1 MFRSITI
8 LVLIGFCFRPFAQD
22 SDTLS
27 YADQLAALELEMDS
41 LSIFN
46 LIDSLFDIDATAVS
60 NEFNVRMSYTTS
72 VTSAGRDYNLD
83 QTGIAG
89 GVSYY
94 SKSGFYGDL
103 SGYWNSGVTPNYNP
117 TVIALGYL
125 GSKGTKWSYSFDYEK
140 WFFNPQ
146 DSSDNLLTNS
156 MGTSLSYDF
165 KIGYVSVDYSYL
177 FGNANAH
184 RFIGNLTGT
193 IQLGKWWVFKSVSLY
208 PTANIMYGNADI
220 TQLRI
225 TQEQISDEYRAQLQ
239 RLIELSQLTRQQRIQ
254 LWRSVQ
260 TAFAEGEI
268 TERQRNQYRDFLI
281 NSSQLTDE
289 DIAEF
294 QTLIDEGYENSEF
307 IDGNQFGLMNYA
319 FTIPLS
325 LSTDRWNFLLSY
337 TYSIPVKLPD
347 EFFAVDPIGY
357 FGLSVSYRI
366 PLR

>member
-8 LVLIGFCFRPFAQD
+8 VVLIGVCFRSFSQD
-22 SDTLS
+22 SESIS

-46 LIDSLFDIDATAVS
+46 LIDSLFDMEATTVS
-60 NEFNVRMSYTTS
+60 NEFNVRMGFTTS
-72 VTSAGRDYNLD
+72 VTSAGRDYNLN
-83 QTGIAG
+83 QSGISG

-94 SKSGFYGDL
+94 SKSGFYTDV

-117 TVIALGYL
+117 TVVALGYL

-156 MGTSLSYDF
+156 LGTSLTYDF
-165 KIGYVSVDYSYL
+165 KLGYLSVDYSYL
-177 FGNANAH
+177 FGEANAH
-184 RFIGNLTGT
+184 RLMSNLTGT
-193 IQLGKWWVFKSVSLY
+193 IQLGKWWVFKRVNLY
-208 PTANIMYGNADI
+208 PSATIMYGNADI

-225 TQEQISDEYRAQLQ
+225 TQEQISDEYREQLQ
-239 RLIELSQLTRQQRIQ
+239 RLIELSELTDQQRFR
-254 LWRSVQ
+254 LWQSVR
-260 TAFAEGEI
+260 TAYEEGRI
-268 TERQRNQYRDFLI
+268 TLRERNQYRDFLI
-281 NSSQLTDE
+281 NSSQLTE
-289 DIAEF
+289 EEIAAF
-294 QTLIDEGYENSEF
+294 QTLIDDGYENSEF

-347 EFFAVDPIGY
+347 EFFSVDPIGY
-357 FGLSVSYRI
+357 FGASISYRI